1 MGQFGGPFENKSEKL
16 WDELYMKTLSLK
28 LLSPILL
35 ASKQTTRASNLS
47 LGLDD
52 LIFLIEFSYPMI
64 ECMFILPFIYFLM
77 LMMRFKLV
85 ESRESSFLSAKFFQ
99 GTS

>member
-52 LIFLIEFSYPMI
+52 LIFFNRI
-64 ECMFILPFIYFLM
+64 
-77 LMMRFKLV
+77 
-85 ESRESSFLSAKFFQ
+85 FLSNDWMYVYIAIHLFFNVNDALQ
-99 GTS
+99 IGGV